1 MNGMTIRTLVAITIA
16 LAVPAVVWAIDA
28 PHEVVA
34 GSAKGYVCNSCHAA
48 HNTLGAT
55 GFNNVCQTCHKPG
68 DPYASKKPFN
78 AADFANP
85 FRTWTSARPS
95 VVYQTS
101 HSWIGKDN
109 VPRAGALPPTDQA
122 LNSSLIAGTIVCAR
136 CHSIHYSYSSAYNT
150 KPFLRVRNENDQM
163 CLDCHRP
170 RNTTNHTLGTHPV
183 TVNYAARAAAR
194 PNDFYATPQN
204 SNPAN
209 PTSAMKMSRSGAV
222 VCTTCHGVH
231 YTDSNS
237 RTFDNASSARM
248 GLLSTSRGFLLRTDL
263 KGATVTDPNICT
275 NCHKSANDPA
285 NTNARVKSHNG
296 TKNQNIQCADC
307 HGGHV
312 DEADGTTPNAYL
324 INRFMNISTQY
335 GAVRNAKVMYQYTSV
350 SLKNYNKDSF
360 GVCVA
365 CHPTLPPTIGT
376 HQSSTNAAD
385 CRQCHTHSQGF
396 SANCTQ
402 CHGFPPT
409 ANSAGGTTGY
419 AKDGARDY
427 STSGSFKD
435 ETTTPHARHAGGGAN
450 YSIACDQCHKGFSHN
465 TGTFQD
471 VFITKTGIIANIG
484 SGANPTYNTAGNGT
498 CSATYCHSDGAPRN
512 AALQHVVGTP
522 GDTTFSWGNG
532 VGTLGAAGSTCNACH
547 AAFPMT
553 NAHPAHFNAGVMN
566 CLNCHFATLSDPTH
580 IKDKSVHVDGIKTVV
595 FNGLAK
601 GTINIT
607 GATYSVNTATCSVVG
622 CHGDGRGGA
631 PVQPPQWVDSSTGK
645 CGKCHYATPTIA
657 ATSAQT
663 IGTYGHAAHL
673 TLDYGPKG
681 ILGATVSACQSC
693 HTYTTETA
701 ATHVN
706 GSREVVAAN
715 CTTNCHKQSA
725 VWTGGRVTCESCH
738 TTPLSVIG
746 GKTAPEKAN
755 FTASG
760 HGKAGANY
768 DASRACTS
776 CHDANSGHI
785 DGTSGNQKRTIGVN
799 DNTLCATC
807 HNDAAKVP
815 TVTRRNVT
823 THATASG
830 VYDMNCKVCHDVH
843 GTGNRGMV
851 RTFIS
856 FGTFTSTITYATTA
870 DLVQLV
876 PPYRGVC
883 QSCHSATSHYKRGV
897 DEGTNHPTTGCL
909 NCHSHKNT
917 YAFKPKACDEC
928 HGYPPA
934 PKGFVASQATYSS
947 AKLENYSGGGGAHVK
962 LGHLMANLRPTQGFT
977 PCLTCHSDGPSAHM
991 SDESIWASG
1000 TTQTKKAPVSVKVD
1014 PTYKFNATK
1023 DQWYSKQAPD
1033 TTGSCWNVSC
1043 HFQPT
1048 PRWSN
1053 DK

>member
-1 MNGMTIRTLVAITIA
+1 MNVMTMKTFVAIIVA
-16 LAVPAVVWAIDA
+16 LVVPAAVWAIDA
-28 PHEVVA
+28 PHEVAV
-34 GSAKGYVCNSCHAA
+34 GSPKGYICNTCHST

-68 DPYASKKPFN
+68 VPYGQMKPFTL
-78 AADFANP
+78 ADFANP
-85 FRTWTSARPS
+85 FGTWTSARPG

-101 HSWIGKDN
+101 HNWIGRDR
-109 VPRAGALPPTDQA
+109 VPKAGALPPTEPTFNTNI
-122 LNSSLIAGTIVCAR
+122 LSGTIVCAR
-136 CHSIHYSYSSAYNT
+136 CHSIHYSYSSAFNT

-183 TVNYAARAAAR
+183 TMNYAARAAAR
-194 PNDFYATPQN
+194 PDEFYATPQN

-263 KGATVTDPNICT
+263 KGSTVTDPNVCT
-275 NCHKSANDPA
+275 NCHKSADNPA
-285 NTNARVKSHNG
+285 NTLARVKNHNG
-296 TKNQNIQCADC
+296 TKNQNVQCADC

-350 SLKNYNKDSF
+350 SQKNYNKDGF

-365 CHPTLPPTIGT
+365 CHPTLPGTIST
-376 HQSSTNAAD
+376 HLTSTNAAD
-385 CRQCHTHSQGF
+385 CRSCHTHSQGF

-402 CHGFPPT
+402 CHGFPPQ
-409 ANSAGGTTGY
+409 ANSAGGTSGY
-419 AKDGARDY
+419 GKDGVRDY
-427 STSGSFKD
+427 STSGVFKD
-435 ETTTPHARHAGGGAN
+435 ESATPHISHAGGGSY
-450 YSIACDQCHKGFSHN
+450 YSFACDECHKGFSHN
-465 TGTFQD
+465 TGSFQD
-471 VFITKTGIIANIG
+471 VYLTPAGTKAPANGASPDYNGTG
-484 SGANPTYNTAGNGT
+484 SGT
-498 CSATYCHSDGAPRN
+498 CSTTYCHSDGNGGSYKSPTWEGGKDDIM
-512 AALQHVVGTP
+512 ALA
-522 GDTTFSWGNG
+522 
-532 VGTLGAAGSTCNACH
+532 GAARCGSCH
-547 AAFPMT
+547 SATPAT
-553 NAHPAHFNAGVMN
+553 NAHSRHIAGGVSGKAYG
-566 CLNCHFATLSDPTH
+566 CVNCHASTVSDGTTLLAAARTTNGTHVNAVKDKQFSGTVGDETLSG
-580 IKDKSVHVDGIKTVV
+580 SNCSTVYCHS
-595 FNGLAK
+595 NGK
-601 GTINIT
+601 GAAPVVAPVWGTAASGQCGACHRAT
-607 GATYSVNTATCSVVG
+607 GADPINS
-622 CHGDGRGGA
+622 DG
-631 PVQPPQWVDSSTGK
+631 
-645 CGKCHYATPTIA
+645 HL
-657 ATSAQT
+657 
-663 IGTYGHAAHL
+663 AHL
-673 TLDYGPKG
+673 TAAYGPNFDEN
-681 ILGATVSACQSC
+681 SAASCANC
-693 HTYTTETA
+693 HTYTNELA

-706 GSREVVAAN
+706 GGIEVVAAN

-738 TTPLSVIG
+738 TAPLSVIG
-746 GKTAPEKAN
+746 GKTAPAKAN

-760 HGKAGANY
+760 HGQAFANY
-768 DASRACTS
+768 SSSRYCSS
-776 CHDANSGHI
+776 CHDATSGHI
-785 DGTSGNQKRTIGVN
+785 DGVSGNQKRVAVN
-799 DNTLCATC
+799 DNTLCAGC
-807 HNDAAKVP
+807 HNNAAKVP
-815 TVTRRNVT
+815 TVSRQNVT

-843 GTGNRGMV
+843 GTGNRGMI
-851 RTFIS
+851 RAFLA
-856 FGTFTSTITYATTA
+856 FGTLTSTINYATAT

-883 QSCHSATSHYKRGV
+883 QNCHTLTSHYKRGV
-897 DEGTNHPTTGCL
+897 DEGVNHPTSGCL

-962 LGHLMANLRPTQGFT
+962 LGHLMANLRPNQGFT
-977 PCLTCHSDGPSAHM
+977 PCLACHSDGPSAHVG
-991 SDESIWASG
+991 DETVWSG
-1000 TTQTKKAPVSVKVD
+1000 GATQAKKAPVSVKVD

-1023 DQWYSKQAPD
+1023 GQWYSKQAPD
-1033 TTGSCWNVSC
+1033 ATGSCWNVSC